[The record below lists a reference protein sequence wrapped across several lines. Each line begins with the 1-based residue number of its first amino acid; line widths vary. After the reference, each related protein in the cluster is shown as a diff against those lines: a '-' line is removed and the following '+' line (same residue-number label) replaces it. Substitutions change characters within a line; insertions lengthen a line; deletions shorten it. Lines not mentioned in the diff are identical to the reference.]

1 MDLGYR
7 GVDHANPSVEI
18 IHRGKYKSI
27 HKADRKRLRRRQA
40 IEPTIGHLKA
50 DHGMRKTWLKGAIG
64 DALHVVLC
72 AAGFNLKWLMR
83 AIALYLPL
91 FAVIDLLK
99 NIMQAVKSEQ
109 SSHLWLHQA
118 RLVTVEN

>member
-1 MDLGYR
+1 M
-7 GVDHANPSVEI
+7 
-18 IHRGKYKSI
+18 
-27 HKADRKRLRRRQA
+27 RR
-40 IEPTIGHLKA
+40 
-50 DHGMRKTWLKGAIG
+50 TWLKGASG

-91 FAVIDLLK
+91 FAVMAWMK
-99 NIMQAVKSEQ
+99 NIMQTVKNEQ
-109 SSHLWLHQA
+109 SSRFGLDQA